1 MPHSRV
7 SESLPAELGI
17 FDLVIVDEASQST
30 LSALPALFRAKQ
42 ILVVGDDKQVSPD
55 NVGLNMEQANALA
68 VRYLSTQVPL
78 FIEPMRQESSLY
90 DLASVIFCSD
100 RFLLLE
106 HLRCSAPTIESSNR
120 QLYRS
125 DEARGG

>member
-55 NVGLNMEQANALA
+55 TVGLNMEQRSEERR
-68 VRYLSTQVPL
+68 VGKECVSTCRSRGSPYHYKNNKKNTKNK
-78 FIEPMRQESSLY
+78 ET
-90 DLASVIFCSD
+90 
-100 RFLLLE
+100 
-106 HLRCSAPTIESSNR
+106 PTINR
-120 QLYRS
+120 S
-125 DEARGG
+125 K

>member
-30 LSALPALFRAKQ
+30 VSALPALFRAKQ
-42 ILVVGDDKQVSPD
+42 ILVVGDDKQVRPD

-68 VRYLSTQVPL
+68 VRYLSTQVAL
-78 FIEPMRQESSLY
+78 FIYPLRQDSPLY
-90 DLASVIFCSD
+90 NLASVNFDST
-100 RFLLLE
+100 RFML
-106 HLRCSAPTIESSNR
+106 HVYFRCAVLHIALTKR
-120 QLYRS
+120 HF
-125 DEARGG
+125 

>member
-1 MPHSRV
+1 MRISDWSSDV
-7 SESLPAELGI
+7 CSSDLSESLPAELGI

-78 FIEPMRQESSLY
+78 LDRKSTRLNSS
-90 DLASVIFCSD
+90 
-100 RFLLLE
+100 
-106 HLRCSAPTIESSNR
+106 H
-120 QLYRS
+120 
-125 DEARGG
+125 